1 MNEIDK
7 YIDVGL
13 MGLVAI
19 MAIPIFLFLML
30 FALVG
35 YIICKLF
42 KIDADEIANIKDT
55 DYE

>member
-19 MAIPIFLFLML
+19 MAIPMFLFML
-30 FALVG
+30 PLALVG
-35 YIICKLF
+35 YIICKIF
-42 KIDADEIANIKDT
+42 KISPDKIRYF